1 MLDKISIPLFL
12 LMLSALSIV
21 ITLIYVLRTK
31 GRSQLKTIFCVD
43 LICVLVICLGVI
55 FQDIL
60 SKYLSKYFSWNPWNF
75 ENFIYIGTC
84 FLPVAIFF
92 TGLIFAKTKITFK
105 KKYLLFFIV
114 PALSLIVL
122 WTNDYHHLFYKIYSY
137 LYLSDC
143 KVGPYMIIHNI
154 YSYTLLFL
162 GVIQMVN
169 VASKNSG
176 FFSKQT
182 LLIVVGISIP
192 LITNILGTLKII
204 SMTVYIT
211 PISFAF
217 TMLFFALSIFKFKFL
232 GVAPVALQTIVNRI
246 SDSYL
251 VLNEN
256 LLITDFN
263 STFLK
268 TFNLSASDIRE
279 ENILEF
285 LSTHKQYDM
294 NLPKLENSLNR
305 VKHSSETIVF
315 EQHFKK
321 INKYFTVEIN
331 NILVKGN
338 SLGILMLFKDI
349 TQHKLDM
356 QALKDNQDI
365 LIERERLASL
375 GQLIGGI
382 AHNLKSPIMS
392 ISGATEGLTDLIK
405 EYEESIV
412 DKDVT
417 IDDHLAIANDM
428 RDWIS
433 KIKSYLEYMSDII
446 TAVKGQAV
454 ALSENTVDS
463 FTVEEL
469 TKRVD
474 ILMNH
479 ELKKALITLNL
490 DLKVPT
496 SLMIHGNINGLVQV
510 INNMISNAIQA
521 YKGKEGQTID
531 LIITQEKNDVIV
543 SVRDYAGGLP
553 KEVQE
558 KLFKE
563 MITTKGKD
571 GTGIGL
577 FMSYSNIRAHFNGD
591 ITYSTEEGKGTIFN
605 IILPQ

>member
-12 LMLSALSIV
+12 LILSALSIV

-60 SKYLSKYFSWNPWNF
+60 SKNFNWNPWNF
-75 ENFIYIGTC
+75 EKFIYIGTC

-279 ENILEF
+279 KNILEF

-349 TQHKLDM
+349 TQHKLDV

-392 ISGATEGLTDLIK
+392 ISGATEGLIDLIK

-428 RDWIS
+428 KDWIS

-474 ILMNH
+474 ILMKH

>member
-60 SKYLSKYFSWNPWNF
+60 SKYFSWNSWNF

-268 TFNLSASDIRE
+268 TFNLSASDIRK

-474 ILMNH
+474 ILMKH

>member
-12 LMLSALSIV
+12 LMLSTLSIV
-21 ITLIYVLRTK
+21 ITLIYILRTK

-55 FQDIL
+55 FQDI
-60 SKYLSKYFSWNPWNF
+60 LSKYFSWNPWNF

-474 ILMNH
+474 ILMKH

>member
-55 FQDIL
+55 FQDI
-60 SKYLSKYFSWNPWNF
+60 LSKYFSWNPWNF

-428 RDWIS
+428 KDWIS

-474 ILMNH
+474 ILMKH

-496 SLMIHGNINGLVQV
+496 SLMIHGNINGLVQI

>member
-12 LMLSALSIV
+12 LMLSTLSIV

-43 LICVLVICLGVI
+43 LICVLVICLCVI
-55 FQDIL
+55 FQDI
-60 SKYLSKYFSWNPWNF
+60 LSKYFSWNPWNF

-428 RDWIS
+428 KDWIS

-474 ILMNH
+474 ILMKH

>member
-1 MLDKISIPLFL
+1 ML
-12 LMLSALSIV
+12 
-21 ITLIYVLRTK
+21 
-31 GRSQLKTIFCVD
+31 
-43 LICVLVICLGVI
+43 LGV
-55 FQDIL
+55 
-60 SKYLSKYFSWNPWNF
+60 SVP
-75 ENFIYIGTC
+75 
-84 FLPVAIFF
+84 
-92 TGLIFAKTKITFK
+92 
-105 KKYLLFFIV
+105 IV
-114 PALSLIVL
+114 
-122 WTNDYHHLFYKIYSY
+122 
-137 LYLSDC
+137 
-143 KVGPYMIIHNI
+143 
-154 YSYTLLFL
+154 
-162 GVIQMVN
+162 
-169 VASKNSG
+169 
-176 FFSKQT
+176 
-182 LLIVVGISIP
+182 
-192 LITNILGTLKII
+192 TNILGTFKIVP
-204 SMTVYIT
+204 MTIYAT
-211 PISFAF
+211 PISFTIA
-217 TMLFFALSIFKFKFL
+217 LLCFAIAIFKFKFL
-232 GVAPVALQTIVNRI
+232 GVAPIALQIIVNKI

-251 VLNEN
+251 VLNDDMT
-256 LLITDFN
+256 IVDFN
-263 STFLK
+263 TTFLN
-268 TFNLSASDIRE
+268 TFKLKDENIRE
-279 ENILEF
+279 QDISEF
-285 LSTHKQYDM
+285 AQNHKQYKF
-294 NLPKLENSLNR
+294 N
-305 VKHSSETIVF
+305 V
-315 EQHFKK
+315 KK
-321 INKYFTVEIN
+321 IEKAVDKVLTTKETVTLEEHIESLDKYFTVEIN
-331 NILVKGN
+331 ALYNNDVF
-338 SLGILMLFKDI
+338 LGVLLLFKDI

-428 RDWIS
+428 KDWIS

-474 ILMNH
+474 ILMKH

>member
-60 SKYLSKYFSWNPWNF
+60 SKYFSWNSWNF

-143 KVGPYMIIHNI
+143 KAGPYMIIHNI

-474 ILMNH
+474 ILMKH

>member
-12 LMLSALSIV
+12 LMLSTLSIV

-55 FQDIL
+55 FQDI
-60 SKYLSKYFSWNPWNF
+60 LSKYFSWNPWNF

-279 ENILEF
+279 KNILEF

-392 ISGATEGLTDLIK
+392 ISGATEGLIDLIK

-417 IDDHLAIANDM
+417 IDDHLAIASDM
-428 RDWIS
+428 KDWIS

-474 ILMNH
+474 ILMKH

>member
-43 LICVLVICLGVI
+43 LICVLVIGLGVI
-55 FQDIL
+55 FQDI
-60 SKYLSKYFSWNPWNF
+60 LSKYFSWNPWNF

-474 ILMNH
+474 ILMKH

>member
-55 FQDIL
+55 FQDI
-60 SKYLSKYFSWNPWNF
+60 LSKYFSWNPWNF

-217 TMLFFALSIFKFKFL
+217 TMLFFTLSIFKFKFL
-232 GVAPVALQTIVNRI
+232 GVAPVTLQTIVNRI

-474 ILMNH
+474 ILMKH

>member
-55 FQDIL
+55 FQDI
-60 SKYLSKYFSWNPWNF
+60 LSKYFSWNPWNF

-204 SMTVYIT
+204 PMTVYIT

-217 TMLFFALSIFKFKFL
+217 TMLFFAFSIFKFNFL

-251 VLNEN
+251 VLNED

-263 STFLK
+263 SSFLK

-428 RDWIS
+428 KDWIS

-474 ILMNH
+474 ILMKH

>member
-31 GRSQLKTIFCVD
+31 GRSQLQTIFCVD

-55 FQDIL
+55 FQDI
-60 SKYLSKYFSWNPWNF
+60 LSKYFSWNPWNF

-217 TMLFFALSIFKFKFL
+217 TMLFFALSIFKFNFL

-251 VLNEN
+251 VLNED

-382 AHNLKSPIMS
+382 AHNLNSPIMS

-428 RDWIS
+428 KDWIS

-474 ILMNH
+474 ILMKH

>member
-55 FQDIL
+55 FQDI
-60 SKYLSKYFSWNPWNF
+60 LSKYFSWNPWNF

-279 ENILEF
+279 KNILEF

-474 ILMNH
+474 ILMKH

>member
-12 LMLSALSIV
+12 LILSTLSIV

-31 GRSQLKTIFCVD
+31 GRSQLKKIFCVD

-60 SKYLSKYFSWNPWNF
+60 SKNFNWNPWNF
-75 ENFIYIGTC
+75 EKFIYIGTC

-279 ENILEF
+279 KNILEF

-474 ILMNH
+474 ILMKH

>member
-12 LMLSALSIV
+12 LILSALSIV

-31 GRSQLKTIFCVD
+31 ERSQLKTIFCVD

-60 SKYLSKYFSWNPWNF
+60 SKNFNWNPWNF
-75 ENFIYIGTC
+75 EKFIYIGTC

-114 PALSLIVL
+114 SALSLIVL

-279 ENILEF
+279 KNILEF

-392 ISGATEGLTDLIK
+392 ISGATAGLTDLIK

-474 ILMNH
+474 ILMKH

>member
-55 FQDIL
+55 FQDI
-60 SKYLSKYFSWNPWNF
+60 LSKYFSWNPWNF

-154 YSYTLLFL
+154 YSYTLLLL

-263 STFLK
+263 SIFLK

-474 ILMNH
+474 ILMKH

>member
-31 GRSQLKTIFCVD
+31 GRSQFKTIFCVD

-55 FQDIL
+55 FQDI
-60 SKYLSKYFSWNPWNF
+60 LSKYFSWNPWNF

-474 ILMNH
+474 ILMKH

>member
-12 LMLSALSIV
+12 LILSALSIV

-60 SKYLSKYFSWNPWNF
+60 SKNFNWNPWNF
-75 ENFIYIGTC
+75 EKFIYIGTC

-105 KKYLLFFIV
+105 KRYLLFFIV

-279 ENILEF
+279 KNILEF

-474 ILMNH
+474 ILMKH

>member
-1 MLDKISIPLFL
+1 MLLTNLPTFFALIISDI
-12 LMLSALSIV
+12 MC
-21 ITLIYVLRTK
+21 ITLFTLTFRKIYKNHLR
-31 GRSQLKTIFCVD
+31 
-43 LICVLVICLGVI
+43 
-55 FQDIL
+55 
-60 SKYLSKYFSWNPWNF
+60 
-75 ENFIYIGTC
+75 TC
-84 FLPVAIFF
+84 FLLLNGSMIICC
-92 TGLIFAKTKITFK
+92 TGLILQCCLSKPLNINPIYFDYFVYIGNVILPLAFFMTGLAFNQNNIKFK
-105 KKYLLFFIV
+105 KVYLLFFIIPIV
-114 PALSLIVL
+114 SLLAL
-122 WTNDYHHLFYKIYSY
+122 WTNNYHHLFYKKYSVN
-137 LYLSDC
+137 LSTNEYGILFIPFELHTLGLC
-143 KVGPYMIIHNI
+143 LAGIILI
-154 YSYTLLFL
+154 LKKS
-162 GVIQMVN
+162 IQ
-169 VASKNSG
+169 KSG
-176 FFSKQT
+176 FFSRQA
-182 LLIVVGISIP
+182 LLIVLAALIP
-192 LITNILGTLKII
+192 IVQNILSITKVFSASI
-204 SMTVYIT
+204 YIT
-211 PISFAF
+211 PICFNI
-217 TMLFFALSIFKFKFL
+217 TILLFYLAIFKFNFLGSIAITMQKIVDKISDGFFVVNLDYTITSFNKTFLDMFNISAKELNDVNLFDLIKEKKPFPIKESVLKETLNKVTSSDKTFHFRKDFKKKNKNFIIELNNIRDNNHKFL
-232 GVAPVALQTIVNRI
+232 GI
-246 SDSYL
+246 
-251 VLNEN
+251 
-256 LLITDFN
+256 LI
-263 STFLK
+263 
-268 TFNLSASDIRE
+268 
-279 ENILEF
+279 
-285 LSTHKQYDM
+285 
-294 NLPKLENSLNR
+294 
-305 VKHSSETIVF
+305 
-315 EQHFKK
+315 
-321 INKYFTVEIN
+321 
-331 NILVKGN
+331 
-338 SLGILMLFKDI
+338 LFKDI
-349 TQHKLDM
+349 TQHVLDM

-392 ISGATEGLTDLIK
+392 ISGATEGLIDLIK

-417 IDDHLAIANDM
+417 IDDHLAIASDM
-428 RDWIS
+428 KDWIS

-474 ILMNH
+474 ILMKH

>member
-12 LMLSALSIV
+12 LILSALSIV

-60 SKYLSKYFSWNPWNF
+60 SKNFNWNPWNF
-75 ENFIYIGTC
+75 EKFIYIGTC
-84 FLPVAIFF
+84 FLPVAIYF

-105 KKYLLFFIV
+105 KRYLLFFIV
-114 PALSLIVL
+114 PISSLIVL
-122 WTNDYHHLFYKIYSY
+122 WTNDYHHLFYKHYSININEG
-137 LYLSDC
+137 
-143 KVGPYMIIHNI
+143 VPGNYMIVHNI
-154 YSYTLLFL
+154 YSYTLLLL
-162 GVIQMVN
+162 GVIQMIK
-169 VASKNSG
+169 ATSKNSG
-176 FFSKQT
+176 FFSKQSL
-182 LLIVVGISIP
+182 LLILGISIP
-192 LITNILGTLKII
+192 LVTNILGTFKIL

-211 PISFAF
+211 PISFALTMICF
-217 TMLFFALSIFKFKFL
+217 TFAIFKFQFL
-232 GVAPVALQTIVNRI
+232 GIAPIAVQIIANRI

-251 VLNEN
+251 VLDDY
-256 LLITDFN
+256 LVMSDFN
-263 STFLK
+263 ETFLK
-268 TFNLSASDIRE
+268 TFRLHDYDIRGKDIFTFFKE
-279 ENILEF
+279 
-285 LSTHKQYDM
+285 HKKYKVNVKRFQNAIQKAM
-294 NLPKLENSLNR
+294 ASNETVSFEIHIESLD
-305 VKHSSETIVF
+305 
-315 EQHFKK
+315 
-321 INKYFTVEIN
+321 KYFTIEFSTLYN
-331 NILVKGN
+331 NDIF
-338 SLGILMLFKDI
+338 LGTLLLFKDI

-428 RDWIS
+428 KDWIS

-474 ILMNH
+474 ILMKH

>member
-1 MLDKISIPLFL
+1 MLAKISIPLFL

-60 SKYLSKYFSWNPWNF
+60 SKNFNWNPWNF
-75 ENFIYIGTC
+75 EKFIYIGTC
-84 FLPVAIFF
+84 FLPVAIYF
-92 TGLIFAKTKITFK
+92 TGLIFAKTKNTFK

-474 ILMNH
+474 ILMKH

>member
-12 LMLSALSIV
+12 LILSALSIV

-60 SKYLSKYFSWNPWNF
+60 SKNFNWNPWNF
-75 ENFIYIGTC
+75 EKFIYIGTC

-279 ENILEF
+279 KNILEF

-315 EQHFKK
+315 KQHFKK

-392 ISGATEGLTDLIK
+392 ISGATEGLIDLIK

-428 RDWIS
+428 KDWIS

-474 ILMNH
+474 ILMKH

-496 SLMIHGNINGLVQV
+496 SLMIHGNINGLVQI

>member
-21 ITLIYVLRTK
+21 ITLIHVLRTK

-55 FQDIL
+55 FQDI
-60 SKYLSKYFSWNPWNF
+60 LSKYFSWNPWNF

-474 ILMNH
+474 ILMKH

-496 SLMIHGNINGLVQV
+496 SLMIHGNISGLVQV

>member
-12 LMLSALSIV
+12 LILSALSIV

-31 GRSQLKTIFCVD
+31 ERSQLKTIFFVD

-60 SKYLSKYFSWNPWNF
+60 SKNFNWNPWNF
-75 ENFIYIGTC
+75 EKFIYIGTC

-279 ENILEF
+279 KNILEF

-474 ILMNH
+474 ILMKH

>member
-31 GRSQLKTIFCVD
+31 GRSQLKTFFCVD
-43 LICVLVICLGVI
+43 LICVLVICLGVM

-60 SKYLSKYFSWNPWNF
+60 SKNFNWDPWNF
-75 ENFIYIGTC
+75 EKFIYIGTC

-105 KKYLLFFIV
+105 KRYLLFFIV

-122 WTNDYHHLFYKIYSY
+122 WTNDYHHLFYKHYSININEGVPG
-137 LYLSDC
+137 S
-143 KVGPYMIIHNI
+143 YMIVHNI
-154 YSYTLLFL
+154 YSYSLLLL
-162 GVIQMVN
+162 GVFQMIK
-169 VASKNSG
+169 ATSKNSG
-176 FFSKQT
+176 FFSKQSL
-182 LLIVVGISIP
+182 LLILGISIP
-192 LITNILGTLKII
+192 LVTNILGTFNILP
-204 SMTVYIT
+204 MTVYIT
-211 PISFAF
+211 PISFAL
-217 TMLFFALSIFKFKFL
+217 TMICFAFAIFKFQFL
-232 GVAPVALQTIVNRI
+232 GIAPIAVQIIANRI

-251 VLNEN
+251 VLDDY
-256 LLITDFN
+256 LVMSDFN
-263 STFLK
+263 ETFLK
-268 TFNLSASDIRE
+268 TFRLHDYDIRGKDIFTFFKE
-279 ENILEF
+279 
-285 LSTHKQYDM
+285 HKKYKVNVKRFQNAIQKAM
-294 NLPKLENSLNR
+294 ASNETVSFEIHIESLD
-305 VKHSSETIVF
+305 
-315 EQHFKK
+315 
-321 INKYFTVEIN
+321 KYFTIEISTLYN
-331 NILVKGN
+331 NDIF
-338 SLGILMLFKDI
+338 LGTLLLFKDI

-428 RDWIS
+428 KDWIS
-433 KIKSYLEYMSDII
+433 KIKSYLEYISDII

-474 ILMNH
+474 ILMKH

>member
-55 FQDIL
+55 FQDI
-60 SKYLSKYFSWNPWNF
+60 LSKYFSWNPWNF

-204 SMTVYIT
+204 PMTVYIT

-279 ENILEF
+279 KNILEF

-331 NILVKGN
+331 NILVKGK

-428 RDWIS
+428 KDWIS

-474 ILMNH
+474 ILMKH

>member
-31 GRSQLKTIFCVD
+31 GRSKLKTFFCVD

-60 SKYLSKYFSWNPWNF
+60 SKNFNWDPWNF
-75 ENFIYIGTC
+75 EKFIYIGTC

-105 KKYLLFFIV
+105 KRYLLFFIV

-122 WTNDYHHLFYKIYSY
+122 WTNDYHHLFYKHYSININEGVPG
-137 LYLSDC
+137 S
-143 KVGPYMIIHNI
+143 YMIVHNI
-154 YSYTLLFL
+154 YSYSLLLL
-162 GVIQMVN
+162 GVFQMIK
-169 VASKNSG
+169 ATSKNSG
-176 FFSKQT
+176 FFSKQSL
-182 LLIVVGISIP
+182 LLILGICIP
-192 LITNILGTLKII
+192 LVTNILGTFRILP
-204 SMTVYIT
+204 MTVYIT
-211 PISFAF
+211 PISFAL
-217 TMLFFALSIFKFKFL
+217 TMICFAFAIFKFQFL
-232 GVAPVALQTIVNRI
+232 GIAPIAVQIIANRI

-251 VLNEN
+251 VLDDY
-256 LLITDFN
+256 LVMSDFN
-263 STFLK
+263 ETFLK
-268 TFNLSASDIRE
+268 TFRLHDYDIRGKDIFTFFKE
-279 ENILEF
+279 
-285 LSTHKQYDM
+285 HKKYKVNVKRFQNAIQKAM
-294 NLPKLENSLNR
+294 ASNETVSFEIHIESLD
-305 VKHSSETIVF
+305 
-315 EQHFKK
+315 
-321 INKYFTVEIN
+321 KYFTIEISTLYN
-331 NILVKGN
+331 NDIF
-338 SLGILMLFKDI
+338 LGTLLLFKDI

-428 RDWIS
+428 KDWIS

-474 ILMNH
+474 ILMKH

>member
-12 LMLSALSIV
+12 LMLSTLSIV

-31 GRSQLKTIFCVD
+31 GRSQLKTFFCVD

-60 SKYLSKYFSWNPWNF
+60 SKNFNWDPWNF
-75 ENFIYIGTC
+75 EKFIYIGTC

-105 KKYLLFFIV
+105 KRYLLFFIV

-217 TMLFFALSIFKFKFL
+217 TMLFFTLSIFKFKFL

-279 ENILEF
+279 KNILEF

-349 TQHKLDM
+349 TQHNLDM

-474 ILMNH
+474 ILMKH

>member
-31 GRSQLKTIFCVD
+31 GRSQLKTFFCVD
-43 LICVLVICLGVI
+43 LICVLVICLGVM

-60 SKYLSKYFSWNPWNF
+60 SKNFNWDSWNF
-75 ENFIYIGTC
+75 EKFIYIGTC

-92 TGLIFAKTKITFK
+92 TGLIFTKTKITFK
-105 KKYLLFFIV
+105 KRYLLFFIV

-122 WTNDYHHLFYKIYSY
+122 WTNDYHHLFYKHYSININEGVPG
-137 LYLSDC
+137 S
-143 KVGPYMIIHNI
+143 YMIVHNI
-154 YSYTLLFL
+154 YSYSLLLL
-162 GVIQMVN
+162 GVFQMIK
-169 VASKNSG
+169 ATSKNSG
-176 FFSKQT
+176 FFSKQSL
-182 LLIVVGISIP
+182 LLILGISIP
-192 LITNILGTLKII
+192 LVNNILGTFKILP
-204 SMTVYIT
+204 MTVYIT
-211 PISFAF
+211 PISFAL
-217 TMLFFALSIFKFKFL
+217 TMICFAFAIFKFQFL
-232 GVAPVALQTIVNRI
+232 GIAPIAVQIIANRI

-251 VLNEN
+251 VLDDY
-256 LLITDFN
+256 LVMSDFN
-263 STFLK
+263 ETFLK
-268 TFNLSASDIRE
+268 TFRLHDYDIRGKDIFTFFKE
-279 ENILEF
+279 
-285 LSTHKQYDM
+285 HKKYKVNVKRFQNAIQKAM
-294 NLPKLENSLNR
+294 ASNETVSFEIHIESLD
-305 VKHSSETIVF
+305 
-315 EQHFKK
+315 
-321 INKYFTVEIN
+321 KYFTIEISTLYN
-331 NILVKGN
+331 NDIF
-338 SLGILMLFKDI
+338 LGTLLLFKDI

-382 AHNLKSPIMS
+382 SHNLKSPIMS

-428 RDWIS
+428 KDWIS

-474 ILMNH
+474 ILMKH

>member
-31 GRSQLKTIFCVD
+31 GRSQLKTFFCVD

-60 SKYLSKYFSWNPWNF
+60 SKNFNWDPWNF
-75 ENFIYIGTC
+75 EKFIYIGTC

-105 KKYLLFFIV
+105 KRYLLFFIV

-154 YSYTLLFL
+154 YSYSLLLL
-162 GVIQMVN
+162 GVFQMIK
-169 VASKNSG
+169 ATSKNSG
-176 FFSKQT
+176 FFSKQS

-356 QALKDNQDI
+356 QALKYNQDI

-428 RDWIS
+428 KDWIS

-474 ILMNH
+474 ILMKH

>member
-12 LMLSALSIV
+12 LILSALSIV

-60 SKYLSKYFSWNPWNF
+60 SKNFNWNPWNF
-75 ENFIYIGTC
+75 EKFIYIGTC

-279 ENILEF
+279 KNILEF

-392 ISGATEGLTDLIK
+392 ISGATEGLIDLIK

-412 DKDVT
+412 DKNVT

-428 RDWIS
+428 KDWIS

-474 ILMNH
+474 ILMKH

>member
-55 FQDIL
+55 FQDI
-60 SKYLSKYFSWNPWNF
+60 LSKYFSWNPWNF

-217 TMLFFALSIFKFKFL
+217 TMLFFTLSIFKFKFL

-428 RDWIS
+428 KDWIS

-454 ALSENTVDS
+454 ALSENTVDL

-474 ILMNH
+474 ILMKH

-531 LIITQEKNDVIV
+531 LIIAQEKNDVIV

>member
-55 FQDIL
+55 FQDI
-60 SKYLSKYFSWNPWNF
+60 LSKYFSWNPWNF

-463 FTVEEL
+463 FMVEEL

-474 ILMNH
+474 ILMKH

>member
-60 SKYLSKYFSWNPWNF
+60 SKNFNWNPWNF
-75 ENFIYIGTC
+75 EKFIYIGTC

-162 GVIQMVN
+162 GVIQMVK

-279 ENILEF
+279 KNILEF

-392 ISGATEGLTDLIK
+392 ISGATEGLIDLIK

-428 RDWIS
+428 KDWIS

-474 ILMNH
+474 ILMKH